1 MKKRVILTTIFA
13 ILFLGLLGKN
23 NLLYAQNN
31 IVDELV
37 DTVQKKQEEKD
48 IPEIEEI
55 KESEK
60 KVVSKYFDIEL
71 IRGGQSA
78 FTGNVTYTVKI
89 TPYIDSTRTQI
100 QWSYPT
106 ALKIIPRHKEFIS
119 MRAGETYTV
128 KASIKPERAGVYP
141 ITVSAI
147 SWQHDTN
154 YTNSADAEVTFNE
167 SLVVQPVPQSYII
180 GNIFK
185 FLIIFLV
192 GGGAIFAAIKLIP
205 KYSAKA
211 KKWLTPPV

>member
-1 MKKRVILTTIFA
+1 MRNKKVIRAILI
-13 ILFLGLLGKN
+13 ILFLGLLGGN
-23 NLLYAQNN
+23 SISYAQEN
-31 IVDELV
+31 IVDDLV
-37 DTVQKKQEEKD
+37 DTVQKKQETRDIQQTEKVS
-48 IPEIEEI
+48 EIE
-55 KESEK
+55 K
-60 KVVSKYFDIEL
+60 KGISKYFDIEL

-78 FTGNVTYTVKI
+78 FTGNVTYTAKI
-89 TPYIDSTRTQI
+89 TPHVDSERTQI

-128 KASIKPERAGVYP
+128 KASVKPERAGVYP
-141 ITVSAI
+141 ITVSVI

-154 YTNSADAEVTFNE
+154 YTNSADAEVIFNE
-167 SLVVQPVPQSYII
+167 SLVLQPVPQSYII
-180 GNIFK
+180 GNVFK

-192 GGGAIFAAIKLIP
+192 GGGAIFATIKLIP